1 MPEEAAVQKINVRC
15 CIAGGGPAGM
25 VLAYLLARAGIEVLV
40 LEKHADFL
48 RDFRGD
54 TIHPSTL
61 EVMYELGLLE
71 EFLKL
76 PHDELRELSAEING
90 LQFTV
95 GDFTHVPGHCK
106 FIALMPQW
114 DFLNFIA
121 DRAKRYPEFN
131 LRMQAEVTDLIL
143 DGDRVI
149 GVRARTQLGPVEIRA
164 ELVIGADG
172 RRSVV
177 REKAELEVETF
188 GSPIDVLWMRIPRK
202 PGDPPQTFG
211 HIDSGRILVM
221 IQRNDYWQCAFVIA
235 KGSFAGIRE
244 KGLQPFRDDIVRLQ
258 PFLRGRENELKS
270 WEDIKLLTVVID
282 RLKKW
287 HRPGLL
293 CIGDAAHA
301 MSPIGGVGIN
311 LAIQDAVAAANI
323 LAPAFQRGATLG
335 TIPVMDAL
343 SEAIS
348 PAEGALPAA
357 IAMGLTPALEG
368 VPSAHINPLLA
379 RSACVPSRGTNLS
392 PAFLRSRFDAS
403 DASVQG
409 RAGNAPAP
417 SITTASNSQEPAYSS
432 VTEDDLAAVQRRREF
447 PTRMMQRIQ
456 VAIQNRVISR
466 VLSANKQIEVPLV
479 VKLLRRFPILRR
491 IPAYIVGIGF
501 RPEHVETQD
510 ATAQEK

>member
-95 GDFTHVPGHCK
+95 GDFTYVPGHCK